1 MKIESFLP
9 LPESHKPA
17 LGGATNASSANSRTG
32 KSGLKQDEATLSVDR
47 DTVQLLESKLSHL
60 PDVRQERVEA
70 LQRVISEGRYN
81 VSSEQIAGA
90 VFSELL
96 E

>member
-1 MKIESFLP
+1 MRIDSFLP
-9 LPESHKPA
+9 LPESQKPA
-17 LGGATNASSANSRTG
+17 QGGPTNASSVHGRTRG
-32 KSGLKQDEATLSVDR
+32 AEPKHDEASLSVDR
-47 DTVQLLESKLSHL
+47 NTIQLLEAKLSQL

-70 LQRVISEGRYN
+70 LQRAVSEGRYH

-90 VFSELL
+90 VLAELL

>member
-1 MKIESFLP
+1 MRIDSFLP

-17 LGGATNASSANSRTG
+17 QGGVTNASSANSRTG
-32 KSGLKQDEATLSVDR
+32 RSGLKHDEATLSVDR
-47 DTVQLLESKLSHL
+47 DAIQLLESKLSHL

-70 LQRVISEGRYN
+70 LQRAISEGRYN

-90 VFSELL
+90 VLSELL

>member
-1 MKIESFLP
+1 MKIDSFLP

-17 LGGATNASSANSRTG
+17 QGGVTNASSANSRTER
-32 KSGLKQDEATLSVDR
+32 SGQKHDEATLSVDR
-47 DTVQLLESKLSHL
+47 DAIQLLESKLSHL

-90 VFSELL
+90 VLSELL